1 MGKLDRDMWRG
12 DDSQQ
17 ITFVVTQDCNLRCK
31 YCYMTDKN
39 DKNIMDFETA
49 KRAIDYFVDNKE
61 DLFSTEYI
69 VLDFIGGEPLLEI
82 NLIDQIV
89 DYFILSTYQKKSK
102 WFGRFRI
109 MVQSNGVLFNTPE
122 VQQFLEKNKSIVS
135 LGITIDGTKRKHDMQ
150 RVFPNGADSYDIVEE
165 NYKLAFQKNYTN
177 TTKVTFGS
185 DDLKYMKESIVH
197 LWDMGIINVPANIVY
212 EDIWKEG
219 DEKIYFEQLIELAD
233 YIIDNHLWDRYNTSL
248 FSDSIGFK
256 TAKED
261 LTLPTCGTGNMYC
274 VDSNGDIYNCVRFMQ
289 YSLNHKN
296 SRKIGDIYKGID
308 TDRIRPLKV
317 INPKHISN
325 QQCLDCKINSGCTS
339 CAGNNYDLSENDSLF
354 YRSTAICNM
363 YKVQVK
369 ANNYYWAR
377 LFNEHSVCRDT
388 EFRNQ
393 YFMYFILSSDSVN
406 YCKFKVCNTEEIMKP
421 EDLLY
426 GLEYAF
432 DNFYQPV
439 FVHSNGSMEWLNDLL
454 RSDKYGISLSK
465 QMNRHII
472 RHITKYQGKNLQ
484 QNTIYVVDNTT
495 CKPKEELNG
504 CVIFNIASSEIKN
517 LAQGVKEVLQFT
529 SRVNINV
536 YDINKHF
543 DISEYENQLKLL
555 CDVLYDYLCKGKQ
568 KEIRQL
574 TDRIFAREM
583 NNCFAGEKNITFAP
597 DGKFYIC
604 PAFYFDK
611 AADVNINKVQ
621 SMTYLYNSPGC
632 QNCDAY
638 HCDRCVYKNYIGT
651 GELNIPTIKQCE
663 LSYLERKYSML
674 LLERLKEGKITGFKN
689 VEIPKVEYSDP
700 VENLIQN
707 PELAEYFITNE
718 RRFNYGKK
726 I

>member
-1 MGKLDRDMWRG
+1 
-12 DDSQQ
+12 
-17 ITFVVTQDCNLRCK
+17 
-31 YCYMTDKN
+31 
-39 DKNIMDFETA
+39 
-49 KRAIDYFVDNKE
+49 
-61 DLFSTEYI
+61 
-69 VLDFIGGEPLLEI
+69 
-82 NLIDQIV
+82 
-89 DYFILSTYQKKSK
+89 
-102 WFGRFRI
+102 
-109 MVQSNGVLFNTPE
+109 
-122 VQQFLEKNKSIVS
+122 
-135 LGITIDGTKRKHDMQ
+135 
-150 RVFPNGADSYDIVEE
+150 
-165 NYKLAFQKNYTN
+165 
-177 TTKVTFGS
+177 
-185 DDLKYMKESIVH
+185 
-197 LWDMGIINVPANIVY
+197 
-212 EDIWKEG
+212 
-219 DEKIYFEQLIELAD
+219 
-233 YIIDNHLWDRYNTSL
+233 
-248 FSDSIGFK
+248 
-256 TAKED
+256 
-261 LTLPTCGTGNMYC
+261 
-274 VDSNGDIYNCVRFMQ
+274 
-289 YSLNHKN
+289 
-296 SRKIGDIYKGID
+296 
-308 TDRIRPLKV
+308 
-317 INPKHISN
+317 
-325 QQCLDCKINSGCTS
+325 
-339 CAGNNYDLSENDSLF
+339 
-354 YRSTAICNM
+354 M

-674 LLERLKEGKITGFKN
+674 LLERLKEGKITVLKMLKYRKLN
-689 VEIPKVEYSDP
+689 MV
-700 VENLIQN
+700 IQ
-707 PELAEYFITNE
+707 LKT
-718 RRFNYGKK
+718 
-726 I
+726 